1 MRAFLAFEISVV
13 VKEYLQGVS
22 RVMASKVTGVKW
34 VKIDGQ
40 HITLKFFGEIE
51 ESVAKNIQE
60 KLTGLESKYDPFEA
74 TIKGV
79 DAFPTKRRARVI
91 IVTLEKGVDIART
104 IFHDIEDTLLTIGIE
119 AEKRDFTP
127 HITLG
132 RKKEP
137 TPLLERDIPGLDEMS
152 FVIDRLVLFRSTL
165 TPQGAIYSPVW
176 EIEFKGKKS
185 ETGEQSGKRSE
196 K

>member
-1 MRAFLAFEISVV
+1 MRAFLAFEISAP

-22 RVMASKVTGVKW
+22 RIMASKATGVKW
-34 VKIDGQ
+34 VKSNGQ

-51 ESVAKNIQE
+51 ESMAKIIQE
-60 KLTGLESKYDPFEA
+60 KLTGLESKYGPFVA
-74 TIKGV
+74 TIKEI

-91 IVTLEKGVDIART
+91 IVSLEKGVDIAKA
-104 IFHDIEDTLLTIGIE
+104 IFHDIEDTLLTLGIE
-119 AEKRDFTP
+119 VEKRDFTP

-176 EIEFKGKKS
+176 EIEFKGEKS
-185 ETGEQSGKRSE
+185 ETSAKRSE

>member
-1 MRAFLAFEISVV
+1 MRAFLAFEISAP

-22 RVMASKVTGVKW
+22 QIMASKATGVKW
-34 VKIDGQ
+34 VKSNGQ

-51 ESVAKNIQE
+51 ESMAKIIQE
-60 KLTGLESKYDPFEA
+60 KLTGLEGKYGPFVA
-74 TIKGV
+74 TIKEI

-91 IVTLEKGVDIART
+91 IVSLEKGVDIAKA
-104 IFHDIEDTLLTIGIE
+104 IFHDIEDTLLTLGIE
-119 AEKRDFTP
+119 VEKRDFTP

-176 EIEFKGKKS
+176 EIEFKGEKS
-185 ETGEQSGKRSE
+185 ETSAKRSE

>member
-1 MRAFLAFEISVV
+1 MRAFLAFEISAP

-22 RVMASKVTGVKW
+22 RIMASKATDVKW
-34 VKIDGQ
+34 VKSNGQ

-51 ESVAKNIQE
+51 ESMAKIIQE
-60 KLTGLESKYDPFEA
+60 KLTGLESKYGPFEA
-74 TIKGV
+74 TIKEV

-91 IVTLEKGVDIART
+91 IVSLEKGVDIAKA
-104 IFHDIEDTLLTIGIE
+104 IFHDIEDTLLTLGIE

-137 TPLLERDIPGLDEMS
+137 IPLLERDIPGLDEMS
-152 FVIDRLVLFRSTL
+152 FFIDRLVLFRSTL
-165 TPQGAIYSPVW
+165 TSQGAIYSPVW
-176 EIEFKGKKS
+176 EIEFKGEKS
-185 ETGEQSGKRSE
+185 ETSGKRS
-196 K
+196 

>member
-1 MRAFLAFEISVV
+1 MRAFLAFEISAP

-22 RVMASKVTGVKW
+22 RIMASKATGVKW
-34 VKIDGQ
+34 VKSNGQ

-51 ESVAKNIQE
+51 ESMAKIIQE
-60 KLTGLESKYDPFEA
+60 KLTGLEGKHGPFVA
-74 TIKGV
+74 TIKEI

-91 IVTLEKGVDIART
+91 IVSLEKGVDIAKA
-104 IFHDIEDTLLTIGIE
+104 IFHDIEDALLTLGIE

-176 EIEFKGKKS
+176 EIEFKGEKS
-185 ETGEQSGKRSE
+185 ETSAKRSE

>member
-1 MRAFLAFEISVV
+1 MRAFLAFEISAP

-22 RVMASKVTGVKW
+22 RIMASKVTGVKW
-34 VKIDGQ
+34 VKSNGQ

-51 ESVAKNIQE
+51 EIMAKNMQE
-60 KLTGLESKYDPFEA
+60 RLTGLENKYGPFEA
-74 TIKGV
+74 TTKGV

-91 IVTLEKGVDIART
+91 IVTLEKGVDIARA
-104 IFHDIEDTLLTIGIE
+104 IFHDIDDTLLTLGIE

-137 TPLLERDIPGLDEMS
+137 IPLLERDIPDLDEMS
-152 FVIDRLVLFRSTL
+152 FFIDRLVLFRSTL
-165 TPQGAIYSPVW
+165 TSQRAIYSPVW
-176 EIEFKGKKS
+176 EIEFKGEKS
-185 ETGEQSGKRSE
+185 ETSGKKS
-196 K
+196 